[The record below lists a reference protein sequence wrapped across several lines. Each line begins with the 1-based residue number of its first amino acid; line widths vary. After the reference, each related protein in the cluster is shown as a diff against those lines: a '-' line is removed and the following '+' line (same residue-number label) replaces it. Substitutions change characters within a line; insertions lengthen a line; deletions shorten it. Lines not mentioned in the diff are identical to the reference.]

1 MTETKM
7 PFKHPWVYRD
17 AMTVAGTD
25 YVHIAIKQKRGV
37 NNYANIPVAYE

>member
-1 MTETKM
+1 MSEGII

-25 YVHIAIKQKRGV
+25 YVHIAIKQERGV
-37 NNYANIPVAYE
+37 NNYVNVPVAYE